1 MQERHQASEWV
12 MWSSKYCS
20 LGLHLDSPA
29 PEIKLFF
36 PYCYCTTISEHV
48 CVHLFM
54 QGNLIEI
61 PFSYW
66 ITTKQGGLL
75 RVVPTFPKAGARKT
89 WKDFPPPSLVVVDAH
104 VWAQSN
110 HLVLE
115 CKFLK
120 LPFHMSKKKIFK
132 CWQSYMPPGS
142 IPCLAENNLLCFRGR
157 KEGGFLPTVMKRRA
171 RLDGSFYPQD

>member
-36 PYCYCTTISEHV
+36 PTVTVQPSVSMYVCIYLCRETWLKYHFLIGLQPNRGGYSE
-48 CVHLFM
+48 LF
-54 QGNLIEI
+54 QLFLKLKPEKHERI
-61 PFSYW
+61 P
-66 ITTKQGGLL
+66 
-75 RVVPTFPKAGARKT
+75 
-89 WKDFPPPSLVVVDAH
+89 PPPSLVVVDAH

-120 LPFHMSKKKIFK
+120 LPFHMSKKK
-132 CWQSYMPPGS
+132 SLNVDS
-142 IPCLAENNLLCFRGR
+142 LTCLLVASHVSLRIIYCVLEEER
-157 KEGGFLPTVMKRRA
+157 KVVF
-171 RLDGSFYPQD
+171 SPQ

>member
-1 MQERHQASEWV
+1 

-36 PYCYCTTISEHV
+36 SYCYCTTISEHV

-75 RVVPTFPKAGARKT
+75 RVVPTFPKAQARKT
-89 WKDFPPPSLVVVDAH
+89 WKDFFFLGLVVVDAH

-120 LPFHMSKKKIFK
+120 LPFHMSKKK
-132 CWQSYMPPGS
+132 SLNVDS
-142 IPCLAENNLLCFRGR
+142 LTCLLVASHVSLRIIYCVLEEER
-157 KEGGFLPTVMKRRA
+157 KVVF
-171 RLDGSFYPQD
+171 SPQ

>member
-75 RVVPTFPKAGARKT
+75 RVVPTFPKAQARKT

-120 LPFHMSKKKIFK
+120 LPFHMSKKK
-132 CWQSYMPPGS
+132 SLNVDS
-142 IPCLAENNLLCFRGR
+142 LTCLLVASHVSLRIIYCVLEEER
-157 KEGGFLPTVMKRRA
+157 KVVF
-171 RLDGSFYPQD
+171 SPQ

>member
-36 PYCYCTTISEHV
+36 PTVTVQPSVSMYVCIYLCRETWLKYHFLIGLQPNRGGYSELFQLFLKLEPEKHERIS
-48 CVHLFM
+48 
-54 QGNLIEI
+54 
-61 PFSYW
+61 
-66 ITTKQGGLL
+66 
-75 RVVPTFPKAGARKT
+75 
-89 WKDFPPPSLVVVDAH
+89 PPPSLVVVDAH

>member
-1 MQERHQASEWV
+1 

-36 PYCYCTTISEHV
+36 SYCYCTTISEHV

-66 ITTKQGGLL
+66 ITTKQGGLF
-75 RVVPTFPKAGARKT
+75 RVVPTFPKAQARKT
-89 WKDFPPPSLVVVDAH
+89 WKDFFFLGLVVVDAH

-120 LPFHMSKKKIFK
+120 LPFHMSKKK
-132 CWQSYMPPGS
+132 SLNVDS
-142 IPCLAENNLLCFRGR
+142 LTCLLVASHVSLRIIYCVLEEER
-157 KEGGFLPTVMKRRA
+157 KVVF
-171 RLDGSFYPQD
+171 SPQ